1 MTPWKSCQG
10 EGGAWEGSVASSKGG
25 GAAAAWGARER
36 EIEREG
42 GSRDSGVGRGRE
54 RKWLVGEG

>member
-1 MTPWKSCQG
+1 L
-10 EGGAWEGSVASSKGG
+10 GGLVASSKGG

-42 GSRDSGVGRGRE
+42 GSRESGVGRGRE
-54 RKWLVGEG
+54 RKWLVGEGAWGI